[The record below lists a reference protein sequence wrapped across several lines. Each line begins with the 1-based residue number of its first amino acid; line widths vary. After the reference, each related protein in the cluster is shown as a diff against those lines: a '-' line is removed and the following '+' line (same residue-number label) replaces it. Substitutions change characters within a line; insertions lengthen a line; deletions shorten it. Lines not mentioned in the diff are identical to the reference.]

1 MLLQIRRLFLS
12 SAVSLFL
19 CARMVLF
26 FCIACIY
33 AKLEL
38 LYLGLRDILRVA
50 REKRFQERILPN
62 LMRAERRFSLMT
74 REIAVMKKSHFD
86 SSVLLKIIPV

>member
-26 FCIACIY
+26 FCVACIY

-50 REKRFQERILPN
+50 REKRFQAVIFTKFDAGRATVQSDDERN
-62 LMRAERRFSLMT
+62 SGYE
-74 REIAVMKKSHFD
+74 KKSF
-86 SSVLLKIIPV
+86 

>member
-26 FCIACIY
+26 FCVACIY

-62 LMRAERRFSLMT
+62 LMRQSDSSVMT